1 MDDWLLRLDMTS
13 KNCSHSILPQQI
25 LKIEYNKYEFIEI
38 HCQIVLRDI
47 SRCFCNIVHEPIFF
61 TSLNEGRD
69 DWLKNAVSART
80 LKWKEFLQVFLVKV

>member
-1 MDDWLLRLDMTS
+1 MLLHCPTYSYFYPLFLFTDVDGMDDWLLRLDMTS

-69 DWLKNAVSART
+69 D
-80 LKWKEFLQVFLVKV
+80 